1 MRNEYKRYRSL
12 KNHRHISES
21 YSSHYDGDAD
31 YIYNDNVYDFKN
43 NTGGAF
49 VLLLIIMT

>member
-1 MRNEYKRYRSL
+1 MNIDDTAVSRITD
-12 KNHRHISES
+12 ISES

-43 NTGGAF
+43 NTGRAF